1 MPRFRPGSLS
11 IEAWLEAYRRACPGV
26 KLTREGAES
35 SGPCPLCGGSDRFH
49 VKPRSGG
56 GVLASCRGDCTF
68 GQLARHLF
76 PDGNGNGAD
85 GGKLLVVGATPA
97 SELRA
102 REARRA
108 RRGSWSTSTT
118 APTSTTATSTAIPT
132 EWDTSPDPPKALRH
146 PGDDRIPAG
155 MRPEAFPVRDVGDR
169 LFAAHC
175 RFDLDDG
182 GKTFRWWRDGWGL
195 GGLSP
200 LAAPLYLSERL
211 PGYDPAR
218 RLWVVEGET
227 CADLLDALGA
237 QVVATVTGAG
247 KGKTHMAHV
256 WESLRSFRE
265 VVLWPDNDQPGTDHM
280 EASRLV
286 LASLG
291 VKVSVVQ
298 ISGLGLPPK
307 GDVVDWYRR
316 LDADGA
322 TREKIRAELD
332 ALPVVDPDA
341 LLRPLLRPI
350 PVLDFLRRSFPP
362 PEPYLGPV
370 VHSRQLALLFADRGV
385 GKTHMALSLAVSV
398 SVGASMWGWEGSGK
412 PRSVL
417 YVDGEMP
424 PDLLQKWT
432 EGLLLGMESE
442 GTDVGCSRLA
452 ILSKAVLYDDAGHL
466 LQPLNTPEGQAWLEP
481 YLDGVELLILDN
493 LATLTDLEEN
503 EAKAWKPVQEWL
515 VSLRTRGMS
524 VWVLHHANKSG
535 GQRGT
540 SAHEDVLDVVVR
552 LYRPDGWTQE
562 DGCRFNVDFTKAR
575 RFRGE
580 AAQSLAVELTTAEH
594 DRGQLLTDRPHLT
607 DLIGRPA
614 AIAANVWAFG
624 PIEDDDKRA
633 QAREMHADGKSLRA
647 IAREL
652 QVGKSSVNRWVKGGS
667 A

>member
-11 IEAWLEAYRRACPGV
+11 VKEWLEAYRRACPGV

-85 GGKLLVVGATPA
+85 GGKLLVAGATPA

-102 REARRA
+102 RSTRSTSTTTTR
-108 RRGSWSTSTT
+108 STSTT
-118 APTSTTATSTAIPT
+118 APIG
-132 EWDTSPDPPKALRH
+132 WDPSPLPPKDLRH
-146 PGDDRIPAG
+146 RGDDVLPSQAQ
-155 MRPEAFPVRDVGDR
+155 PDTVFHVRDVGGR
-169 LFAAHC
+169 LFAVHC

-182 GKTFRWWRDGWGL
+182 KTFRWWRSGRWSLD
-195 GGLSP
+195 GLSP

-218 RLWVVEGET
+218 RVWVVEGES
-227 CADLLDALGA
+227 CADLLEALGV

-256 WESLRSFRE
+256 WQSLQGFQE
-265 VVLWPDNDQPGTDHM
+265 VVLWPDNDEDEAGAAHM

-307 GDVVDWYRR
+307 GDVVDWYRQ
-316 LDADGA
+316 
-322 TREKIRAELD
+322 REELHAEEIRAELD

-341 LLRPLLRPI
+341 LLRPI

-370 VHSRQLALLFADRGV
+370 VHSRQLALVFADRGV

-424 PDLLQKWT
+424 PDLLQEWT

-466 LQPLNTPEGQAWLEP
+466 LQPLNTPEGQAWLEQR
-481 YLDGVELLILDN
+481 LDGVELLILDN

-580 AAQSLAVELTTAEH
+580 AAQSLAVELTEH
-594 DRGQLLTDRPHLT
+594 DRGQL
-607 DLIGRPA
+607 
-614 AIAANVWAFG
+614 WAFG

-633 QAREMHADGKSLRA
+633 QAREMHAAGKSLRA